1 MYCYYYVINY
11 SVVPVDGPNQVR
23 IQYSSR
29 LPFTQT
35 FRVGNGKTTGWQP
48 ANLKAI
54 RISTVTYL
62 QCALIIVLFVKCW
75 FHPVTPGLPVARCN
89 ALNHSPRNS
98 EFKVSMRTW
107 YIVDSVL
114 NFWSDRCCRI
124 MQRVNEEYRRSNR
137 ALYTAILEWVR
148 VLLSISI
155 NQPDCK
161 GSSTFL
167 QVRQFSFVSLLEQCL

>member
-11 SVVPVDGPNQVR
+11 SVVPNQVR

-35 FRVGNGKTTGWQP
+35 FPRRQRKDDRLAACKPKSNPDKYCD
-48 ANLKAI
+48 L
-54 RISTVTYL
+54 STVCTKYRAIC
-62 QCALIIVLFVKCW
+62 QCW
-75 FHPVTPGLPVARCN
+75 FHPVTPSLPVARCN

-107 YIVDSVL
+107 YIVDPVL
-114 NFWSDRCCRI
+114 KFWSDRCCRI

-137 ALYTAILEWVR
+137 ALYTAIVEWVR

-167 QVRQFSFVSLLEQCL
+167 QVRQFLFVSLLEQCL